1 MIEPIN
7 PIPWEIYDIAGNIS
21 IESFE
26 SYEDSCVCQDLYRED
41 AEYLVQACNN
51 FPKSVQLLN
60 QITEDLTALQS
71 HPDDLSHD
79 QLMVFYD
86 RMCANVTNIEEFLK
100 EIES

>member
-26 SYEDSCVCQDLYRED
+26 SYEDSCVCQDLYTKD

-51 FPKSVQLLN
+51 FPKAIELIQECRDFIN
-60 QITEDLTALQS
+60 MI
-71 HPDDLSHD
+71 PN
-79 QLMVFYD
+79 D
-86 RMCANVTNIEEFLK
+86 REGVNHYEILKRVDEFLK

>member
-51 FPKSVQLLN
+51 FPKAIELIQECRDFIN
-60 QITEDLTALQS
+60 MI
-71 HPDDLSHD
+71 PN
-79 QLMVFYD
+79 D
-86 RMCANVTNIEEFLK
+86 REGVNHYEILKRVDEFLK